1 LLFAVVPNV
10 DACLRLLRHNGA
22 HRVKSGGSNFF
33 GINTFTERAAN
44 EQASQALWSRQ
55 ASGVCGQYSVG
66 TTTHHD
72 SFAIHRQRRTRAPL
86 SPAT

>member
-1 LLFAVVPNV
+1 
-10 DACLRLLRHNGA
+10 LRLLRHDGTYRIKA
-22 HRVKSGGSNFF
+22 GGGNFF

-66 TTTHHD
+66 TTTHHG
-72 SFAIHRQRRTRAPL
+72 SFAIHRRRRACAPP
-86 SPAT
+86 SPAHDDQSI